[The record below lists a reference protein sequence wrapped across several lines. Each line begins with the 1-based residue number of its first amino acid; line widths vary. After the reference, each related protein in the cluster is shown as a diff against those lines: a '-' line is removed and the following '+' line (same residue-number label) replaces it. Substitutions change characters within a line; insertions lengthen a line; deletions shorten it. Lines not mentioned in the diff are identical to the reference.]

1 MNRVR
6 TIAALAAL
14 VIILAA
20 CGPAASSGS
29 SEPSSQA
36 SIAESSAAQASDGGN
51 EPVFSEG
58 VVADLEA
65 LIPDTVGG
73 ITMDKS
79 SMQGNEF
86 LVTADDPAMIAFLQ
100 DTGVSPSDVSMAV
113 GIGFSAETGTSVV
126 MGIFRA
132 KGADSAR
139 LMSALKE
146 SWEADRETPLEWSTT
161 NFGGKQVE
169 AASDEGQTLYFYSR
183 GDMLV
188 YVSATDPAVSEEV
201 ISGLP

>member
-20 CGPAASSGS
+20 CGPTASSGS
-29 SEPSSQA
+29 AEPSSQA
-36 SIAESSAAQASDGGN
+36 SIAESPAAQASDGDN
-51 EPVFSEG
+51 EPEFSEG
-58 VVADLEA
+58 AVADLEA
-65 LIPDTVGG
+65 LIPDIAGVTWER
-73 ITMDKS
+73 S

-126 MGIFRA
+126 MGVFRA

-161 NFGGKQVE
+161 TFGGKQVE
-169 AASDEGQTLYFYSR
+169 AASDAGQTLYFYSK
-183 GDMLV
+183 GDLLV
-188 YVSATDPAVSEEV
+188 YVSASDPAVSEEV